1 MHLTDRSLHR
11 IHTALQQLHTPVTL
25 DTFPQQALAALAEVI
40 PADVSAY
47 NEVNPQTQHIRAV
60 GVPEELRFASD
71 TEIWTQHMHEHP
83 TLGYTQRT
91 GDGSAHKIS
100 DFLTQRQFRRLAL
113 YNEIYRHL
121 DGEYHMSMSWES
133 SSSQIVAFAF
143 NRGTKDFSEQD
154 RSILNLLRPYL
165 MQVYQQAEATAQ
177 LQREMEMLQHAFDTL
192 DRGVVIVTLDG
203 KVQSITQQA
212 ERWFQHYCETNAK
225 GWSNGLPAIVQQWLQ
240 DQSAA
245 ATSTRSAP
253 QAKPLILERLDA
265 TLSIRCLIDRETERL
280 LLLMQ
285 EQRRDL
291 CPEKLAPLGLS
302 KRECEIVY
310 WIMHGK
316 TNPEI
321 AAILGLSTGT
331 VRTRLEDIFPK
342 LGVQTRTAAAMRA
355 REFLAQLGR

>member
-11 IHTALQQLHTPVTL
+11 VHTALQQLHPSVPL
-25 DTFPQQALAALAEVI
+25 DAFPQQALSALAEAV

-47 NEVNPQTQHIRAV
+47 NEVNLQTRRMRAV

-71 TEIWTQHMHEHP
+71 TEIWMQHLHEHP
-83 TLGYTQRT
+83 TLAYTQRT

-113 YNEIYRHL
+113 YNDVYRRL

-133 SSSQIVAFAF
+133 SSLQIIAFAF

-154 RSILNLLRPYL
+154 RNMLNLLRPYL
-165 MQVYQQAEATAQ
+165 MQVYQQAEAASQ
-177 LQREMEMLQHAFDTL
+177 LQRDMEMLRRAFDAL
-192 DRGVVIVTLDG
+192 DCGVVIVTLDG

-212 ERWFQHYCETNAK
+212 ERWLQHYCGTDAK
-225 GWSNGLPAIVQQWLQ
+225 GWSHGLPDIVQQWLR

-245 ATSTRSAP
+245 ATSTCSVP
-253 QAKPLILERLDA
+253 QSKPLSLERLDA
-265 TLSIRCLIDRETERL
+265 TLSLRCLIDREAERL
-280 LLLMQ
+280 LILMQ
-285 EQRRDL
+285 EQRRDF
-291 CPEKLAPLGLS
+291 CPEQLAPLGLS
-302 KRECEIVY
+302 KRECEILY
-310 WIMHGK
+310 WLMQGK

-321 AAILGLSTGT
+321 AAFLGLSTGT
-331 VRTRLEDIFPK
+331 VRTRLEDIFRK

-355 REFLAQLGR
+355 RELLVRLGR